1 MRSPGDEIS
10 QQKFIGPFGWQRR
23 LCRGQSDL
31 NKCSA
36 CASAF
41 LKCVFQS
48 PRRAVS
54 PMSWQLRSCA
64 RRDAPLDGN
73 GRARPHHYHHAQS
86 CPLPCHR
93 VKALA
98 CSRFAARRPARAFA
112 AAERVASTT
121 QSLGITSRGS
131 RHRHVAPR
139 DGTRRL
145 AAVADPAKMQRPYMA
160 FSLPSA
166 QRAQPTASDGSDD
179 NGSQPDPVAS
189 RCSAHRIPA
198 ESIQW
203 IDTRQAGHHKQPQ
216 PGPQPFTASL
226 AEFLSGLLPN

>member
-112 AAERVASTT
+112 AASASHQPRNRSGLRRGAAGTGT
-121 QSLGITSRGS
+121 SHLATGHAASPPWPTPQRCNVRTWRFPYPLHSGRSLLRAMALMITAHNLIRLPQGAQLTAYRQRASNGS
-131 RHRHVAPR
+131 I
-139 DGTRRL
+139 
-145 AAVADPAKMQRPYMA
+145 PAKLAITNSPSPGLNHSPRP
-160 FSLPSA
+160 
-166 QRAQPTASDGSDD
+166 
-179 NGSQPDPVAS
+179 
-189 RCSAHRIPA
+189 
-198 ESIQW
+198 W
-203 IDTRQAGHHKQPQ
+203 
-216 PGPQPFTASL
+216 
-226 AEFLSGLLPN
+226 PNF